1 MAYLESQFKM
11 IKKSHLSKIFFFLI
25 LLGLVTPLFTESY
38 VISLCSL
45 GFIYAIFAMSIDIL
59 AGYAGRTSL
68 CHGAIFGSAAYMT
81 IYHVTVSGG
90 DPLIAAIYGVLIAI
104 LISFVFAALAV
115 RTTGVY
121 FLLLTLALGMIVWG
135 ICQRWTSVTG
145 GENGLRGNIRPD
157 WLMSPE
163 HFYYFVLLIL
173 VVSGLMMWRFV
184 NSPFGL
190 GLKGIR
196 ESESRM
202 RSLGYNTTL
211 HLILGFVISGIG
223 AGLAGVLYAFFNSF
237 VSPSSVAL
245 TQSVKGLLM
254 VLVGGVGTLFGSI
267 VGAAVLISL
276 ENLVSSFTQ
285 RWSFVMG
292 LTFVL
297 TMIFLPSGIV
307 GKLLTNKR

>member
-1 MAYLESQFKM
+1 M
-11 IKKSHLSKIFFFLI
+11 IKKKHLFKILVLLLLI
-25 LLGLVTPLFTESY
+25 GLVVPFFTESY

-45 GFIYAIFAMSIDIL
+45 GFIYAIFAMSIDVL

-90 DPLIAAIYGVLIAI
+90 DPFVAAIYGIISLI
-104 LISFVFAALAV
+104 FAALAV

-145 GENGLRGNIRPD
+145 GENGLRGNIRPE
-157 WLMSPE
+157 WLMSAE
-163 HFYYFVLLIL
+163 HFYYFVLALL
-173 VVSGLMMWRFV
+173 VISGLMMWRFV

-254 VLVGGVGTLFGSI
+254 VLVGGVGTLFGSV

-285 RWSFVMG
+285 RWPFVMG

>member
-1 MAYLESQFKM
+1 MLKERHLLAVFLVLVLVSTLVPLIAESYLIS
-11 IKKSHLSKIFFFLI
+11 
-25 LLGLVTPLFTESY
+25 LFT
-38 VISLCSL
+38 L

-68 CHGAIFGSAAYMT
+68 CHGAIFGSAAYMAM
-81 IYHVTVSGG
+81 YFVTVMGG
-90 DPLIAAIYGVLIAI
+90 SPMMAFVYGIGMAMAVSL
-104 LISFVFAALAV
+104 VFGVLAV

-145 GENGLRGNIRPD
+145 GENGLRGNIRPE
-157 WLMSPE
+157 WLIAPI
-163 HFYYFVLLIL
+163 HFYYFALAVFIL
-173 VVSGLMMWRFV
+173 GAFLMWRFV

-202 RSLGYNTTL
+202 RSLGYNTTV
-211 HLILGFVISGIG
+211 HLVVAFVFSGIG

-237 VSPSSVAL
+237 ISPSSVSL

-254 VLVGGVGTLFGSI
+254 VIVGGVGTLFGSF
-267 VGAAVLISL
+267 VGAGVLIGL
-276 ENLVSSFTQ
+276 ENLVSSYTQ

-307 GKLLTNKR
+307 GKLVSTKGR